1 MPRSSTRR
9 SDGLPT
15 CVRPAWSQLAIIR
28 PIIDGAR
35 HRFAV
40 AAAETG
46 FQDLWQRCQMAAAA
60 VGANEHHVREVLDNV
75 ERFVWSFPEIE
86 VISTGRS
93 WLDESG

>member
-1 MPRSSTRR
+1 MIVGALCIELHLPRSHSLKEKR
-9 SDGLPT
+9 
-15 CVRPAWSQLAIIR
+15 AIIR